1 MDDEQRPARYD
12 AEIIRK
18 ALDKAAEQV
27 AIRKA
32 QKDLLKGK
40 NPEDANNG

>member
-12 AEIIRK
+12 AEIIQK

-40 NPEDANNG
+40 KPEDVDNG